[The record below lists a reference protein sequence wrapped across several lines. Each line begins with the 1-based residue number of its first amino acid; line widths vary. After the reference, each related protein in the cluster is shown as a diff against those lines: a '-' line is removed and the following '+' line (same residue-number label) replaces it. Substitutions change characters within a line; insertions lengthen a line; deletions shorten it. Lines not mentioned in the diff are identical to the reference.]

1 MNTLARWVLVFE
13 YEYWDP
19 DAGLMRPAELPA
31 TLEAIRSGLGRPVL
45 TSGRKV
51 LAEWIDS
58 GGILKREALPQPK
71 LPEAQPAQSVS
82 QQVP

>member
-1 MNTLARWVLVFE
+1 MNSLARWILVFD

-19 DAGLMRPAELPA
+19 DTSSMLTAELPA

-45 TSGRKV
+45 TTGRKV

-58 GGILKREALPQPK
+58 AGMLKRDALPQPK
-71 LPEAQPAQSVS
+71 RAESQPTQGDTR
-82 QQVP
+82 

>member
-1 MNTLARWVLVFE
+1 MNSLARWVLVFD

-19 DAGLMRPAELPA
+19 EISRMRTAELPA
-31 TLEAIRSGLGRPVL
+31 TLEAIRSGLGRPVI

-58 GGILKREALPQPK
+58 GGILKRDALPQPK
-71 LPEAQPAQSVS
+71 RPQSQS
-82 QQVP
+82 LETDNP

>member
-1 MNTLARWVLVFE
+1 MNPLARWVLVFE

-19 DAGLMRPAELPA
+19 ETSTMRKADLPA

-51 LAEWIDS
+51 LAEWIDA
-58 GGILKREALPQPK
+58 GGMLKRDALP
-71 LPEAQPAQSVS
+71 LPARAESRPAQTDKL
-82 QQVP
+82 

>member
-1 MNTLARWVLVFE
+1 MKRLARWVLVFE

-19 DAGLMRPAELPA
+19 DISAMRTAELPA

-45 TSGRKV
+45 TTGRKV

-58 GGILKREALPQPK
+58 GGILRREALPRPK
-71 LPEAQPAQSVS
+71 RPESRPAAGE
-82 QQVP
+82 